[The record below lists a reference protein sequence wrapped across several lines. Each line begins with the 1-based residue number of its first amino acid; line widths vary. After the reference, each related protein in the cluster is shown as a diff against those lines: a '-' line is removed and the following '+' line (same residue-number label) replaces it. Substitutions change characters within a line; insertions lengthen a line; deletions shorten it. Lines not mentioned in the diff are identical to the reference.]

1 MKFALIRL
9 VPLASALA
17 MAGGVSAQSTD
28 TDLVRPVPL
37 TQPGKF
43 SPGFGSE
50 SIVKARFTV
59 KADGSVDNVKLETHL
74 GNQFVGN
81 MLEQTLK
88 SWTFTP
94 GTSGGKPVDFHNQ
107 EHTFA
112 IRFYPDI
119 QMPGMGGP
127 GGGRGRGGPPPGAGG
142 GEAPQ
147 PPDLT
152 QMPLP
157 PLALSPKVKDAIEKI
172 TTQVAAG
179 EGDKA
184 LKEIN
189 KLMRSDMRTVFDFA
203 LLHELKASAHMVEED
218 FFEAL
223 AASRLATLSA
233 ESPQGETV
241 FFLDDSVLI
250 GALSRRVLLAA
261 RVRQNADAWEAYQA
275 LASRF
280 TIPQDDP
287 IYKVG
292 QGVKEVLDSPEPMP
306 LLARIIDEVWTYKP
320 ARRIF
325 TVAEVQGKLNRI
337 DARCERNTLKLE
349 YQANVDWTLPDSLG
363 ACELD
368 FVGRKGTTF
377 TVYEFVE

>member
-1 MKFALIRL
+1 MRLALKRL

-17 MAGGVSAQSTD
+17 LAGGVAAQSAD

-37 TQPGKF
+37 SQPGKF
-43 SPGFGSE
+43 TPGFGSE

-59 KADGSVDNVKLETHL
+59 KADGSVDDVKLETYL
-74 GNQFVGN
+74 GNTFVGN
-81 MLEQTLK
+81 MLQQTLK
-88 SWTFTP
+88 NWTFTP
-94 GTSGGKPVDFHNQ
+94 GTAGGKPVDFHNQ

-112 IRFYPDI
+112 IRFYPDL
-119 QMPGMGGP
+119 QMGGMGGP

-142 GEAPQ
+142 AAPQ

-152 QMPLP
+152 QLPLP
-157 PLALSPKVKDAIEKI
+157 QLALSPKVKDAIEKI
-172 TTQVAAG
+172 TNQVAAG
-179 EGDKA
+179 DGDKA

-203 LLHELKASAHMVEED
+203 LLHELKASAHMAEEEYFD
-218 FFEAL
+218 ALEA
-223 AASRLATLSA
+223 SKLATLSA

-241 FFLDDSVLI
+241 YFLDDSVLI
-250 GALSRRVLLAA
+250 GALSRRILLAA
-261 RVRQNADAWEAYQA
+261 RVRQNADAWETYQA
-275 LASRF
+275 LSSRF
-280 TIPQDDP
+280 TVPQDDP

-292 QGVKEVLDSPEPMP
+292 QGVKELLDSPEPLP
-306 LLARIIDEVWTYKP
+306 LLARITDDTWTYKP

-325 TVAEVQGKLNRI
+325 TVADVKGKLNRI

-349 YQANVDWTLPDSLG
+349 YQAGVDWTLPDSLG

-377 TVYEFVE
+377 TMYEFVE